1 MTFNSDL
8 LQFMRERRG
17 FTKTFLARKAGVSVR
32 ALQQYENEG
41 IEPRDDILTKLSETL
56 SIDPSFFYGES
67 FERAGKGAVSFRAA
81 TRLPVK
87 DRKTAESFVSY
98 AIALRKYM
106 AEKFELPKVSI
117 PILDGVAP
125 EVAADTVRS
134 HWGLGNQPAPNMI
147 HLLESKGIFVV
158 AVPEETKHLDAFSFW
173 HEGNPIVCIS
183 QAKTAERSRLDL
195 GHELGH
201 LVLHKG
207 LENVAKDEEDQAQ
220 LFGASF
226 LLPREAVISMGMRSP
241 SIESV
246 LATKKKWSVSAILF
260 VKRLFDVH
268 LMNDWHYRSLMIEL
282 TRRGYRNGEPGGI
295 QREKSQLLE
304 KVMKALRN
312 DGIKMKELASYLH
325 VPEDDL
331 QQMLYGLIFMAVD
344 STDASNFAELQ
355 SDERIE
361 FLT

>member
-1 MTFNSDL
+1 
-8 LQFMRERRG
+8 MRERRG
-17 FTKTFLARKAGVSVR
+17 FTKTYLARKAGVSVR

-41 IEPRDDILTKLSETL
+41 IEPRDDILNRLSETL
-56 SIDPSFFYGES
+56 KIDQSFFYGET
-67 FERAGKGAVSFRAA
+67 FERVGEGAVSFRAA
-81 TRLPVK
+81 SRLPAK
-87 DRKTAESFVSY
+87 DKKTAEAFVSY

-106 AEKFELPKVSI
+106 DEKFDLPKVSI
-117 PILDGVAP
+117 PILDGVSPA
-125 EVAADTVRS
+125 EIAADTVRA

-147 HLLESKGIFVV
+147 HLLESKGVFVV

-207 LENVAKDEEDQAQ
+207 LESVAKDEEDQAQ

-226 LLPREAVISMGMRSP
+226 LLPREAMISMGMRSP

-246 LATKKKWSVSAILF
+246 LTTKKKWSTSATLF
-260 VKRLFDVH
+260 VKRLFDIH
-268 LMNDWHYRSLMIEL
+268 LINDWHYRSLMIEL
-282 TRRGYRNGEPGGI
+282 TSRGYRSGEPGGI

-312 DGIKMKELASYLH
+312 EGIKKKELASYLQI
-325 VPEDDL
+325 PEDDL
-331 QQMLYGLIFMAVD
+331 HQMLYGLIFMVVD
-344 STDASNFAELQ
+344 SSDASNYAALQNEELM
-355 SDERIE
+355 E
-361 FLT
+361 FLN